1 MGKTKKWLMTA
12 AVMVV
17 LGLILFAAVMTAYQ
31 WDFTKLST
39 VTYETNT
46 YEISEEFHSIS
57 VNTDTADLVFAASP
71 DERCSVVCYE
81 AEKAGHSAEVRDG
94 TLTIAVVD
102 KREWYDYIGISIGA
116 PKITVYLPE
125 REYASVCI
133 QESTGDVEIPKD
145 FKFESMDISVSTG
158 DICVKGVTAG
168 MLDLSVSTGKVT
180 VVGVSCEGDVTID
193 VSTGKAEVTDV
204 RCKNLISAGSTGD
217 IVLENVIAS
226 EKISVVRTTGDVLLD
241 GCDGAE
247 LFLKSSTGDIE
258 GTLLTEKVFLAESST
273 GSIDVPDT
281 FTGGKCEISADT
293 GDIHIRIIP

>member
-1 MGKTKKWLMTA
+1 MGKTKKWLVTA

-17 LGLILFAAVMTAYQ
+17 LGLLLFSAVMTAYK
-31 WDFTKLST
+31 WDFTKLDT
-39 VTYETNT
+39 VKYETNT

-57 VNTDTADLVFAASP
+57 VNTDTADLVFAVSP
-71 DERCSVVCYE
+71 DGTCGVVCYE
-81 AEKAGHSAEVRDG
+81 AQKSRHLVQVRDD
-94 TLTIAVVD
+94 TLTITVAD
-102 KREWYDYIGISIGA
+102 EREWYDHIGISIGS
-116 PKITVYLPE
+116 PRITVYLPE
-125 REYASVCI
+125 KEYASARVNG
-133 QESTGDVEIPKD
+133 STGDVEIPKD

-204 RCKNLISAGSTGD
+204 RCKNLISAGNTGD

-247 LFLKSSTGDIE
+247 LFLKSSTGAIE
-258 GTLLTEKVFLAESST
+258 GTLLTGKVFLAESST

-281 FTGGKCEISADT
+281 ITGGKCEISTGT
-293 GDIHIRIIP
+293 GDINIRIIP